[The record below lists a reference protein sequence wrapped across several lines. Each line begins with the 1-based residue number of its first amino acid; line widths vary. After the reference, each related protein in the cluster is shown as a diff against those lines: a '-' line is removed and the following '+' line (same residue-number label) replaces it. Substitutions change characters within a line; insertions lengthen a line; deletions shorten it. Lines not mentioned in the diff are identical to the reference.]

1 MKDAGKKRNRVVPV
15 ARRRTDAS
23 ARGPRPG
30 AAIPRTA
37 PFSAAQ
43 TLTLVIVL
51 VLLLL
56 GIALPLRSD
65 IAQTQSDIAN
75 KEKRKEELLAELDK
89 YNSKA
94 YVEEQAR
101 NRLNVVKE
109 GETAFR
115 IVDPAMDSDSSV
127 TSAEGETQPESDAW
141 YTTVWRSIADS
152 DADLKL
158 GGVDKQQEEQQ
169 PEQSTQ
175 LPIEPTQAP

>member
-1 MKDAGKKRNRVVPV
+1 M
-15 ARRRTDAS
+15 
-23 ARGPRPG
+23 
-30 AAIPRTA
+30 
-37 PFSAAQ
+37 
-43 TLTLVIVL
+43 
-51 VLLLL
+51 
-56 GIALPLRSD
+56 
-65 IAQTQSDIAN
+65 
-75 KEKRKEELLAELDK
+75 
-89 YNSKA
+89 
-94 YVEEQAR
+94 
-101 NRLNVVKE
+101 NVVKE